1 MKIINTKIDK
11 QNIYKFLKEIV
22 ETILGTIIMALATS
36 LFLLPNQLSTGGFA
50 GIATILYYFL
60 NIPMGTT
67 IILINIPLFI
77 WAIYK
82 LGKIFVI
89 KSFIGTAVFSVFINI
104 FDKMM
109 PLTQDRFLAC
119 IYGGIFMGLG
129 TAIILKAN
137 SSTGGS
143 DLISTIA
150 KKYNPNIRM
159 GNIITILDCA
169 IVGLNML
176 FFKEIEVG
184 LYSAIAIYLVG
195 KMIDII
201 FEGVYFTKL
210 IIIISDKNEKIAN
223 EITKNIGRGLTG
235 LYGKGMYRDEKKL
248 ILMCAIPRKDIG
260 KIKQVAQNIDPH
272 SFLIITNAREV
283 FGLGFKK

>member
-104 FDKMM
+104 FDKMNS
-109 PLTQDRFLAC
+109 LTQDRFLAC
-119 IYGGIFMGLG
+119 IYGGVFMGLG

-201 FEGVYFTKL
+201 FEGVSFTKL
-210 IIIISDKNEKIAN
+210 IIII
-223 EITKNIGRGLTG
+223 
-235 LYGKGMYRDEKKL
+235 
-248 ILMCAIPRKDIG
+248 
-260 KIKQVAQNIDPH
+260 
-272 SFLIITNAREV
+272 
-283 FGLGFKK
+283 

>member
-1 MKIINTKIDK
+1 MKIIKTKINK
-11 QNIYKFLKEIV
+11 QNIYKFGKEIV
-22 ETILGTIIMALATS
+22 ETILGAIIMAIATS

-67 IILINIPLFI
+67 IILINIPLFL

-82 LGKIFVI
+82 LGKGFVI
-89 KSFIGTAVFSVFINI
+89 KSFIGTTLFSVFINI
-104 FDKMM
+104 LDKVN

-119 IYGGIFMGLG
+119 IYGGIVMGLG

-159 GNIITILDCA
+159 GSIITILDCV

-201 FEGVYFTKL
+201 FEGIYFTKL
-210 IIIISDKNEKIAN
+210 IIIISNKNEEIAN
-223 EITKNIGRGLTG
+223 EITKNIGRGVTG
-235 LYGKGMYRDEKKL
+235 LYGKGMYKDEQKL
-248 ILMCAIPRKDIG
+248 ILICAVSRKNIG
-260 KIKQVAQNIDPH
+260 QIKQAAQSIDPH